1 MRGQYGSGFGYSK
14 HFNQG
19 NKQAVYGTGYS
30 NQAAYQS
37 PAPMQEEY
45 FHTQQ
50 RQLENVPMIDAAYS
64 GQPYGSPREDSQFA
78 LSPPV
83 RAVDTAFPAS
93 FDDRAIPL
101 HAREGQIAAS
111 APKRF
116 GFEPLSVPSATT
128 STITSNAFGNSSYL
142 TAGNTQNP
150 NRLSLLGS
158 SPSAIEDAFPRRI
171 LHSDLRP
178 QSGMYAS
185 SFQGPFLLAPSP
197 PPEDSSD
204 ERSSEELTRV
214 PGALDDLLTPR
225 EKVRRFSRPA
235 ADTDGGFRPRSL
247 SGFGSPGAN
256 SPVGSPSNASPSSRY
271 GALFARRQRGEDT
284 SNELGTSASGASAF
298 GHVGSP
304 LRKSS
309 LQADLLST
317 SNSKPSPIARTRS
330 GNEQSLFAPSLSPIT
345 RPSGLGMLS
354 QQLRASRLSSGLN
367 ASDDASN
374 QDHLHPNAGGLPTLH
389 GLGSQKLDRTIS
401 SSSMGRSVG
410 DRIDEEEA
418 GTDDGV
424 FEMDDEGK
432 EKDRKVK
439 TSEQNSAQQPQG
451 SGKQIDKERSAHS
464 PQEITP
470 NATGAGSQES
480 QVNGSA
486 PAKGPQPTQSRW
498 TGGGAWNIVAAAG
511 NKMGLTSSAKPAE
524 AGTQGRPAGNASTG
538 AKMK

>member
-1 MRGQYGSGFGYSK
+1 MLLQGNCKFGPKCANVHLLPDGRDGRKVQMRGQYGGGFGYHK
-14 HFNQG
+14 QYNHGNNQSI
-19 NKQAVYGTGYS
+19 YGTGYS
-30 NQAAYQS
+30 SQAAYPS

-45 FHTQQ
+45 LPIQS
-50 RQLENVPMIDAAYS
+50 RQLEHLPTIEGPYPT
-64 GQPYGSPREDSQFA
+64 QPFGSPREDSQFA

-93 FDDRAIPL
+93 FDDRAMPL
-101 HAREGQIAAS
+101 HARDGQIAAS

-116 GFEPLSVPSATT
+116 GFEPLSVSSATT
-128 STITSNAFGNSSYL
+128 STITSNAFGNLSYL
-142 TAGNTQNP
+142 TAGNKQNS

-178 QSGMYAS
+178 TAGMYAS

-235 ADTDGGFRPRSL
+235 ADSDGGLRPRSL
-247 SGFGSPGAN
+247 SGFGSPSAN

-271 GALFARRQRGEDT
+271 GALFARRARGEDT
-284 SNELGTSASGASAF
+284 NNELGTSAPGASVF

-309 LQADLLST
+309 LQSDLLST
-317 SNSKPSPIARTRS
+317 SNTRPSPIGRTRS
-330 GNEQSLFAPSLSPIT
+330 SNEQPSFTPSLSPIT

-367 ASDDASN
+367 VSDNAADGE
-374 QDHLHPNAGGLPTLH
+374 HLHPNAGAVPQLGVH
-389 GLGSQKLDRTIS
+389 GSQKLDRTIS
-401 SSSMGRSVG
+401 TSSMGRSAG
-410 DRIDEEEA
+410 DRIDEEEEA
-418 GTDDGV
+418 GTDDGL
-424 FEMDDEGK
+424 FEMEDEGR
-432 EKDRKVK
+432 ERDRKAK
-439 TSEQNSAQQPQG
+439 SIQASAKQPE
-451 SGKQIDKERSAHS
+451 KERSGRS
-464 PQEITP
+464 
-470 NATGAGSQES
+470 SQES
-480 QVNGSA
+480 
-486 PAKGPQPTQSRW
+486 TLR
-498 TGGGAWNIVAAAG
+498 
-511 NKMGLTSSAKPAE
+511 
-524 AGTQGRPAGNASTG
+524 
-538 AKMK
+538 